1 MNSLYYWLILKS
13 ELKPHKI
20 GPGNNKKNN
29 ITPVFHFDSI
39 VGTHS
44 IAFVLLLEFRL

>member
-20 GPGNNKKNN
+20 GPGNNKKPN
-29 ITPVFHFDSI
+29 ITPVFHFD
-39 VGTHS
+39 S